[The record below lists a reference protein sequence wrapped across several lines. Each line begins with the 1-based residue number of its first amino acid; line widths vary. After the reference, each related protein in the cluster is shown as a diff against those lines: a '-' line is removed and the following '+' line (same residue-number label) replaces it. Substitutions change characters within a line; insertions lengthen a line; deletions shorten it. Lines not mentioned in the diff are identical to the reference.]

1 MKIQPN
7 LLRRGAIATS
17 ASLLLGL
24 SIAYTMPRGPT
35 TASQALIVMM
45 TSLVVGYGAG
55 WMMRSPWAM
64 VLAPLAYMLAIEV
77 GQFLIVGPTVDG
89 LRLNET
95 FGILALI
102 LGRGFH
108 GLVGV
113 LPMMLGAY
121 WGCAIVRYGA
131 GNKIP
136 LIQSIRAGNKC
147 AIGATLGLGIL
158 ALLILLPATT
168 PAILDANG
176 KPLSG
181 SIASLEKVRLGGHDQ
196 WIMLRGY
203 STDKP
208 VLLYLSGGPG
218 QSDLPFVRVL
228 LDELTRNFV
237 VVGWDQRGTGKSYSA
252 LDPTATLTLD
262 RAVSD
267 TIALTNYL
275 RQRFDEEKIYLLGE
289 SWGSTFGVLAVQ
301 RQPELYHAWIGS
313 GQMVSQRETDRR
325 IYQDVLVLA
334 EKTNDTALAQKMRAY
349 GEPPY
354 KDIPYANAF
363 VMGLYDRLSKPY
375 TPPQSYIKRGTEAN
389 LGPWGIL
396 GSEYNLVEKVNVL
409 RGLIDMFSIM
419 YPQLQAIDF
428 RQTVKQLEVPVYMLD
443 GVAELPA
450 RRDLALEWF
459 EQLKA
464 PRKQRFTFENAGH
477 SVVFEQFEVFSKI
490 MQETILPDTYSNSI
504 RSMKWVVK
512 RERVASIV
520 SQLS

>member
-1 MKIQPN
+1 MRIQPN
-7 LLRRGAIATS
+7 LLPMGAIAT
-17 ASLLLGL
+17 AAAVLLGL
-24 SIAYTMPRGPT
+24 SIAHTMPRGPT
-35 TASQALIVMM
+35 TASQVLIVMV
-45 TSLVVGYGAG
+45 TSLALGGGAG
-55 WMMRSPWAM
+55 WMLRSPWAI

-77 GQFLIVGPTVDG
+77 GRFAIVGPTVDG

-121 WGCAIVRYGA
+121 WGWAIARSGA
-131 GNKIP
+131 GHKIP
-136 LIQSIRAGNKC
+136 LMEAIRAGDKC
-147 AIGATLGLGIL
+147 AISAIGATLGLGIL
-158 ALLILLPATT
+158 ALLMLLPATT

-176 KPLSG
+176 KPLAG
-181 SIASLEKVRLGGHDQ
+181 SIASLEKVRLGGHEQ
-196 WIMLRGY
+196 WIMLRGH

-228 LDELTRNFV
+228 LDDLTRDFV

-252 LDPTATLTLD
+252 LDPTQTLTLD

-267 TIALTNYL
+267 TIELTNYL
-275 RQRFDEEKIYLLGE
+275 RQRFDDKKIYLLGE
-289 SWGSTFGVLAVQ
+289 SWGTTLGVLAVQ
-301 RQPELYHAWIGS
+301 RQPELYYALISS

-325 IYQDVLVLA
+325 IYQDVL
-334 EKTNDTALAQKMRAY
+334 ALAAATGDASLAAKMRAY
-349 GEPPY
+349 GQPPY
-354 KDIPYANAF
+354 KDMPYANAF
-363 VMGLYDRLSKPY
+363 VMGQYDRLSPPY
-375 TPPQSYIKRGTEAN
+375 TPPQSYIQRGTEAN
-389 LGPWGIL
+389 LGPWGIF
-396 GSEYNLVEKVNVL
+396 GSEYNWVEKVNVL

-443 GVAELPA
+443 GAAELSA
-450 RRDLALEWF
+450 RRDLALKWF

-464 PRKQRFTFENAGH
+464 PRKQKFTFENAGH
-477 SVVFEQFEVFSKI
+477 SVVFEQFEAFSQI
-490 MQETILPDTYSNSI
+490 VRETILPD
-504 RSMKWVVK
+504 RD
-512 RERVASIV
+512 RRDPL
-520 SQLS
+520 QR

>member
-1 MKIQPN
+1 MRIPLN
-7 LLRRGAIATS
+7 LWLRGAMGTAVGV
-17 ASLLLGL
+17 LLGL
-24 SIAYTMPRGPT
+24 STAQTMPRGPT
-35 TASQALIVMM
+35 TASQALIVMV
-45 TSLVVGYGAG
+45 TSLAVGYGAG

-64 VLAPLAYMLAIEV
+64 VLALLAYMLAIEV
-77 GQFLIVGPTVDG
+77 GRFPIVGPTVDG
-89 LRLNET
+89 LRLNEA
-95 FGILALI
+95 FGVLALI

-113 LPMMLGAY
+113 LPMILGAH
-121 WGCAIVRYGA
+121 WGWAIAWSGA
-131 GNKIP
+131 GHKIS
-136 LIQSIRAGNKC
+136 LMQAIRSGNKW
-147 AIGATLGLGIL
+147 AIGATLGFSIL
-158 ALLILLPATT
+158 ALLIMLPATT

-176 KPLSG
+176 KLLSG
-181 SIASLEKVRLGGHDQ
+181 SIASLEKVRLGGHEQ
-196 WIMLRGY
+196 WIMLRGH

-228 LDELTRNFV
+228 LDDLTQNFV

-252 LDPTATLTLD
+252 LDPTETLTLD

-267 TIALTNYL
+267 AIELTNYL
-275 RQRFDEEKIYLLGE
+275 RQRFDEKRIYLLGE
-289 SWGSTFGVLAVQ
+289 SWGSTVGVLAVQ

-313 GQMVSQRETDRR
+313 GQMVSQRETDRQ
-325 IYQDVLVLA
+325 IYQDVLTLA
-334 EKTNDTALAQKMRAY
+334 AATGDDSLSRKMLTY

-354 KDIPYANAF
+354 KDMPYANAF
-363 VMGLYDRLSKPY
+363 VMGQYDRLSKPY

-419 YPQLQAIDF
+419 YPKLQAIDF

-443 GVAELPA
+443 GAAELSA

-464 PRKQRFTFENAGH
+464 PLKQRFTFESAGH
-477 SVVFEQFEVFSKI
+477 SVVFEQFEAFSQI
-490 MQETILPDTYSNSI
+490 MQETILPQTYL
-504 RSMKWVVK
+504 RDPLQ
-512 RERVASIV
+512 R
-520 SQLS
+520 

>member
-1 MKIQPN
+1 MRTQPN
-7 LLRRGAIATS
+7 LLRMGAIAT
-17 ASLLLGL
+17 AAAVLLGL
-24 SIAYTMPRGPT
+24 SIVHTMPRGPT
-35 TASQALIVMM
+35 TASQAFIVMM
-45 TSLVVGYGAG
+45 TSFAVGYGAG
-55 WMMRSPWAM
+55 WILRSPWAM

-77 GQFLIVGPTVDG
+77 GRFHIIGPTVDG
-89 LRLNET
+89 LRLNEA

-113 LPMMLGAY
+113 LPMILGAY
-121 WGCAIVRYGA
+121 WGWAVPSESFPPERCANANARSGA

-136 LIQSIRAGNKC
+136 LMQTIRAGNKC

-176 KPLSG
+176 KPLPG
-181 SIASLEKVRLGGHDQ
+181 SIASLEKVRLGGHEQ
-196 WIMLRGY
+196 WIMLRGQ

-228 LDELTRNFV
+228 LDDLTRDFV

-252 LDPTATLTLD
+252 LDPTATLTLE

-275 RQRFDEEKIYLLGE
+275 RQRFDEKKIYLLGE
-289 SWGSTFGVLAVQ
+289 SWGSTLGVLAVQ
-301 RQPELYHAWIGS
+301 RQPELYYAWIGS

-325 IYQDVLVLA
+325 IYQEVLALA

-354 KDIPYANAF
+354 KDMPYANAF
-363 VMGLYDRLSKPY
+363 VMGLYDRLSPAY
-375 TPPQSYIKRGTEAN
+375 TPPQSYIQRGTEAN
-389 LGPWGIL
+389 LGPWGML
-396 GSEYNLVEKVNVL
+396 GSEYNWVEKVNVL
-409 RGLIDMFSIM
+409 RGLIDMFSVM

-443 GVAELPA
+443 GAAELPA

-477 SVVFEQFEVFSKI
+477 SVVFEQFEAVSQI
-490 MQETILPDTYSNSI
+490 MRETILPKTYQ
-504 RSMKWVVK
+504 RDPLQ
-512 RERVASIV
+512 R
-520 SQLS
+520 

>member
-1 MKIQPN
+1 MRIQLN
-7 LLRRGAIATS
+7 LLRMGAIATS
-17 ASLLLGL
+17 ASVLLGL

-35 TASQALIVMM
+35 TASQALIVMV

-64 VLAPLAYMLAIEV
+64 VLAPLTYMLAIEV
-77 GQFLIVGPTVDG
+77 GQFPIVGPTVDG
-89 LRLNET
+89 LRLNEA
-95 FGILALI
+95 FGVLALI

-113 LPMMLGAY
+113 LPMILGAY
-121 WGCAIVRYGA
+121 WGWAIPSESFANARSGA

-136 LIQSIRAGNKC
+136 LMQTIRAGNKC

-181 SIASLEKVRLGGHDQ
+181 SIASLEKVRLGGQDQ
-196 WIMLRGY
+196 WIMLRGH

-228 LDELTRNFV
+228 LDDLTRNFV

-252 LDPTATLTLD
+252 LDPTETLTLD

-354 KDIPYANAF
+354 KDMPYANAF
-363 VMGLYDRLSKPY
+363 VMGLYDRLSPAY

-389 LGPWGIL
+389 LGPWGML
-396 GSEYNLVEKVNVL
+396 GSEYNWVEKVNVL
-409 RGLIDMFSIM
+409 RGLIDMFSVM

-443 GVAELPA
+443 GAAELPA

-464 PRKQRFTFENAGH
+464 PRKQQFTFENAGH
-477 SVVFEQFEVFSKI
+477 SVVFEQFEAVSQI
-490 MQETILPDTYSNSI
+490 MRETILPKTYQ
-504 RSMKWVVK
+504 RDPLQ
-512 RERVASIV
+512 R
-520 SQLS
+520 

>member
-1 MKIQPN
+1 MKIQLN
-7 LLRRGAIATS
+7 LWRRGAIATS

-35 TASQALIVMM
+35 TASQALIVMV
-45 TSLVVGYGAG
+45 TSLVVGCGAG
-55 WMMRSPWAM
+55 WIMRSPWAM
-64 VLAPLAYMLAIEV
+64 VLAPLAYMLAVEV
-77 GQFLIVGPTVDG
+77 GRFPIGRPTVDG
-89 LRLNET
+89 LRLNEA
-95 FGILALI
+95 FGVLALI

-113 LPMMLGAY
+113 LPMILGAY
-121 WGCAIVRYGA
+121 WGWVIPSEIFANARSGT

-136 LIQSIRAGNKC
+136 LMQTILAGNQR

-181 SIASLEKVRLGGHDQ
+181 SIASLEKVRLGGREQ

-228 LDELTRNFV
+228 LDDLTRNFV

-252 LDPTATLTLD
+252 LDPTETLTLD

-325 IYQDVLVLA
+325 IYQDILVLA

-354 KDIPYANAF
+354 KDMPYANAF
-363 VMGLYDRLSKPY
+363 VMGQYDRLSKPY

-409 RGLIDMFSIM
+409 RGLIDMFSVM

-443 GVAELPA
+443 GVAELSA

-464 PRKQRFTFENAGH
+464 PRQQKFTFENAGH
-477 SVVFEQFEVFSKI
+477 SVVFEQFEAFSKI
-490 MQETILPDTYSNSI
+490 MQETILPQTYKN
-504 RSMKWVVK
+504 R
-512 RERVASIV
+512 
-520 SQLS
+520 

>member
-1 MKIQPN
+1 MRIQPN
-7 LLRRGAIATS
+7 LLHMGAIETVVTG
-17 ASLLLGL
+17 LLGL
-24 SIAYTMPRGPT
+24 SIVHTMPRGPT
-35 TASQALIVMM
+35 TASQALIVML
-45 TSLVVGYGAG
+45 TSLAVGYGAG
-55 WMMRSPWAM
+55 WMIRSPWVM
-64 VLAPLAYMLAIEV
+64 VLSPLAYMLAIEV
-77 GQFLIVGPTVDG
+77 GRFHIIGPTVDG
-89 LRLNET
+89 LRLNEA

-113 LPMMLGAY
+113 LPMILGAY
-121 WGCAIVRYGA
+121 WGWAIARSGT

-136 LIQSIRAGNKC
+136 LMQTILAGNKW
-147 AIGATLGLGIL
+147 AIGATLGLGLL

-168 PAILDANG
+168 PAILDAND
-176 KPLSG
+176 KPLPG
-181 SIASLEKVRLGGHDQ
+181 SIASLEKVRLDGHDQ
-196 WIMLRGY
+196 WIMLRGN

-208 VLLYLSGGPG
+208 ILLYLSGGPG

-228 LDELTRNFV
+228 LDDLTRDFV

-275 RQRFDEEKIYLLGE
+275 RQRFNEKKIYLLGE
-289 SWGSTFGVLAVQ
+289 SWGTTLGVLAVQ
-301 RQPELYHAWIGS
+301 RQPELYYAWIGS

-325 IYQDVLVLA
+325 IYQEVLALA
-334 EKTNDTALAQKMRAY
+334 EKTSDTALAQKMRAY
-349 GEPPY
+349 GKPPY
-354 KDIPYANAF
+354 KDIPYAHAF

-375 TPPQSYIKRGTEAN
+375 TPPQSYIQRGTEAN

-396 GSEYNLVEKVNVL
+396 GSEYNFVEKVNVL
-409 RGLIDMFSIM
+409 RGLIDMFSVM

-443 GVAELPA
+443 GTAELRA

-464 PRKQRFTFENAGH
+464 PRKQQFTFENAGH
-477 SVVFEQFEVFSKI
+477 SVVFEQFEAVSQI
-490 MQETILPDTYSNSI
+490 MRETILPDTD
-504 RSMKWVVK
+504 R
-512 RERVASIV
+512 RDLLQR
-520 SQLS
+520 

>member
-1 MKIQPN
+1 MKIQLN
-7 LLRRGAIATS
+7 LLRRGAIAT
-17 ASLLLGL
+17 AAVGLLGL
-24 SIAYTMPRGPT
+24 AIAHTMPRGPT
-35 TASQALIVMM
+35 TAIQAVMV
-45 TSLVVGYGAG
+45 TIASLMVGYSAG
-55 WMMRSPWAM
+55 WILRSPWAM

-77 GQFLIVGPTVDG
+77 GQFPIVGPTVDG
-89 LRLNET
+89 LRLNEA
-95 FGILALI
+95 FGVLALI

-113 LPMMLGAY
+113 LPMILGAY
-121 WGCAIVRYGA
+121 WGWAIPSASFANAQFGVS
-131 GNKIP
+131 NKIP
-136 LIQSIRAGNKC
+136 LMQTIRAGNKC

-218 QSDLPFVRVL
+218 QSDLPFVRAL
-228 LDELTRNFV
+228 LDDLTRNFV

-252 LDPTATLTLD
+252 LDPTETLTLD

-267 TIALTNYL
+267 TIELTNYL

-409 RGLIDMFSIM
+409 RGLIDMFSVM
-419 YPQLQAIDF
+419 YPQLQTIDF

-464 PRKQRFTFENAGH
+464 PLKQRFTFENAGH
-477 SVVFEQFEVFSKI
+477 SVVFEQFEAFSKI
-490 MQETILPDTYSNSI
+490 MQETILLDTYSNSI
-504 RSMKWVVK
+504 
-512 RERVASIV
+512 
-520 SQLS
+520 

>member
-1 MKIQPN
+1 MKISPN
-7 LLRRGAIATS
+7 LLRRGAIATV
-17 ASLLLGL
+17 AVGLLGL
-24 SIAYTMPRGPT
+24 AITNTMPRGPA
-35 TASQALIVMM
+35 TAIQAVIVMI
-45 TSLVVGYGAG
+45 TSLVVGYSAG
-55 WMMRSPWAM
+55 WMLRSPWAM
-64 VLAPLAYMLAIEV
+64 ALAPLTYTLAIEV
-77 GQFLIVGPTVDG
+77 GRFPIIGPTVDE

-113 LPMMLGAY
+113 LPMILGAY
-121 WGCAIVRYGA
+121 WGWVIVRSGA
-131 GNKIP
+131 SHKVP
-136 LIQSIRAGNKC
+136 LIQTVRAGNQY
-147 AIGATLGLGIL
+147 AIGATLGFSIL
-158 ALLILLPATT
+158 AFLILLPATT
-168 PAILDANG
+168 PAILNANG

-181 SIASLEKVRLGGHDQ
+181 SIASLEKVRLGGHEQ
-196 WIMLRGY
+196 WIMLRGH

-228 LDELTRNFV
+228 LNDLTQNFV

-252 LDPTATLTLD
+252 LDPTETLTLD

-267 TIALTNYL
+267 TIELTNYL

-289 SWGSTFGVLAVQ
+289 SWGSTLGVLAVQ
-301 RQPELYHAWIGS
+301 RQPQLYHAWIGS

-325 IYQDVLVLA
+325 IYQDLLA
-334 EKTNDTALAQKMRAY
+334 LAVQTNDASLAAKLRAY
-349 GEPPY
+349 REPPY

-363 VMGLYDRLSKPY
+363 VMGQYDRLSKPY
-375 TPPQSYIKRGTEAN
+375 TPPQSYIQRGTEAN
-389 LGPWGIL
+389 LGPWGIW

-409 RGLIDMFSIM
+409 RGLIDMFSMM

-443 GVAELPA
+443 GAAELSA

-464 PRKQRFTFENAGH
+464 PLKQRFTFENAGH
-477 SVVFEQFEVFSKI
+477 SVVFEQFEAFSQI
-490 MQETILPDTYSNSI
+490 MQETILTKTYSNSGGA
-504 RSMKWVVK
+504 
-512 RERVASIV
+512 E
-520 SQLS
+520 